1 MDHVIAVWEW
11 LKAHYAEILAIWT
24 GIIGVAEIIVKWTD
38 SQKDDE
44 ILGKIRA
51 IGIKI
56 ISLLTKFGFEQP
68 KEKKEEVK

>member
-1 MDHVIAVWEW
+1 MEHITNILAWI
-11 LKAHYAEILAIWT
+11 KAHGAEILALWA

-38 SQKDDE
+38 SKKDDA
-44 ILGKIRA
+44 ILGKIRD

-68 KEKKEEVK
+68 KEK

>member
-1 MDHVIAVWEW
+1 MEHITNILAWI
-11 LKAHYAEILAIWT
+11 KAHGTEILALWA

-38 SQKDDE
+38 SKKDDA
-44 ILGKIRA
+44 ILGKIRD

-68 KEKKEEVK
+68 KDK